1 MSSEENENEAG
12 PDLEADGAEGEP
24 GPEEAGGPPAG
35 DAGQESGAGVPGQD
49 RPPTEEELRAAYEA
63 ELKALRVEEVVAQ
76 TVVSLLNLGAR
87 KAGLL
92 PGSEDE
98 ADADQVALAVESVR
112 RLLPL
117 VEPALGE
124 SAGQIKDALSQLQVA
139 YARLAGEDETPGGE
153 GPAGESGDGE
163 GGSPP
168 AGGPGEGPAGGG
180 PAGAGGSGLW
190 VPGR

>member
-1 MSSEENENEAG
+1 MTDEKEETQEQDSPEAAA
-12 PDLEADGAEGEP
+12 P
-24 GPEEAGGPPAG
+24 AGG
-35 DAGQESGAGVPGQD
+35 DAGAAAAQGEG

-98 ADADQVALAVESVR
+98 ADAGQVALAVESVR

-117 VEPALGE
+117 IEPALGE
-124 SAGQIKDALSQLQVA
+124 NGSQIKDALSQLQVA
-139 YARLAGEDETPGGE
+139 YASLV
-153 GPAGESGDGE
+153 GE
-163 GGSPP
+163 GGESP
-168 AGGPGEGPAGGG
+168 EGT
-180 PAGAGGSGLW
+180 AGAAPQAEGGEAAGNGGDDGQGGEEPPQGGSSGLW

>member
-1 MSSEENENEAG
+1 MTEDEQEQAAQAQ
-12 PDLEADGAEGEP
+12 DATDAQDGP
-24 GPEEAGGPPAG
+24 GPEEAPMGSGEQGAPGGA
-35 DAGQESGAGVPGQD
+35 D

-98 ADADQVALAVESVR
+98 ADAGQVALAVESVR

-117 VEPALGE
+117 IEPALGE
-124 SAGQIKDALSQLQVA
+124 NAGQIKDALSQLQVA
-139 YARLAGEDETPGGE
+139 YARLAGEEAPGEAGPPGEPQGGE
-153 GPAGESGDGE
+153 E
-163 GGSPP
+163 
-168 AGGPGEGPAGGG
+168 G
-180 PAGAGGSGLW
+180 PAGAGEAPGGDEPPPAGSSGLW

>member
-1 MSSEENENEAG
+1 MTDEEKAEAPDEGTEATGEAAEPASDGGEQAAASEAG
-12 PDLEADGAEGEP
+12 
-24 GPEEAGGPPAG
+24 
-35 DAGQESGAGVPGQD
+35 GVPGQD

-98 ADADQVALAVESVR
+98 ADAGQVALAVESVR

-117 VEPALGE
+117 IEPALGDN
-124 SAGQIKDALSQLQVA
+124 AAQIKDALSQLQVA
-139 YARLAGEDETPGGE
+139 YARLAGEGGEPGEGGE
-153 GPAGESGDGE
+153 GEGGTEGDSGGE
-163 GGSPP
+163 GGGEP
-168 AGGPGEGPAGGG
+168 GPKGPAGGG
-180 PAGAGGSGLW
+180 DSGLW

>member
-1 MSSEENENEAG
+1 MTKEPEEQQENEAPAAAPEG
-12 PDLEADGAEGEP
+12 DLP
-24 GPEEAGGPPAG
+24 PE
-35 DAGQESGAGVPGQD
+35 GVPGED

-98 ADADQVALAVESVR
+98 ADAGQVALAVESVG

-117 VEPALGE
+117 IEPALGE
-124 SAGQIKDALSQLQVA
+124 NAPQIRDALAQLQVA
-139 YARLAGEDETPGGE
+139 YARLAGEQGAGGE
-153 GPAGESGDGE
+153 GSPRDEAPAGDEQPSG
-163 GGSPP
+163 PP
-168 AGGPGEGPAGGG
+168 AGD
-180 PAGAGGSGLW
+180 GAGGEEPPKGGSSGLW

>member
-1 MSSEENENEAG
+1 MSTEDDKKEEG
-12 PDLEADGAEGEP
+12 GEP
-24 GPEEAGGPPAG
+24 EAQAPEAAGAPDPDPQAAPGG
-35 DAGQESGAGVPGQD
+35 AGQPEMPGD
-49 RPPTEEELRAAYEA
+49 GRPPTEEELRAAYEA

-92 PGSEDE
+92 PGTEDE
-98 ADADQVALAVESVR
+98 TDAGQVALAVESVR

-139 YARLAGEDETPGGE
+139 YARLAGEEGAPEGDGPPAQDAPGPQAPGG
-153 GPAGESGDGE
+153 GSDGGE
-163 GGSPP
+163 
-168 AGGPGEGPAGGG
+168 G